1 MHNLSEK
8 MYMIFLNRI
17 IWIRM
22 AILFSIVLEETDYAG
37 SVSLTPSANVCITQ
51 KSPLPP
57 ATDLPVG
64 TTGPSGGTK
73 SSRSLLKFDIA
84 GNIPSN
90 AIITSAALT
99 VNVTQAPPAQNRV
112 NSIFDLRAVLLSWSE
127 SDGSWTNRLVGTPW
141 SVLGGAVGVD
151 FSSLVSQTN
160 FFTGAGAYTFI
171 SNSNLI
177 GDVQNWLH
185 NPGTNF
191 GWILI
196 SESQGVNF
204 TERTLGSRQDF
215 ANTPTLLVQFTI
227 PATPPTI
234 TLSSVTNG
242 VFRFYFNAESNRTY
256 VVQYVDQ
263 LSNTNWSVLTNF
275 SLSSIPTN
283 FLVSDFLTT
292 SNRFYRVQTP

>member
-1 MHNLSEK
+1 
-8 MYMIFLNRI
+8 MIFLNRI
-17 IWIRM
+17 IWILM
-22 AILFSIVLEETDYAG
+22 AILFSVVLEETDYAG

-99 VNVTQAPPAQNRV
+99 VNVIQAPPVQNRV
-112 NSIFDLRAVLLSWSE
+112 NSIFDLRAVLLFWSE
-127 SDGSWTNRLVGTPW
+127 SDASWTNRLIGTPW

-160 FFTGAGAYTFI
+160 FFTGSGAYAFI

-191 GWILI
+191 GWVLI

-204 TERTLGSRQDF
+204 TERTLGSRQDI

-242 VFRFYFNAESNRTY
+242 IFRFYFNAESNRTY

-263 LSNTNWSVLTNF
+263 LSNPNWSVLTNF

-283 FLVSDFLTT
+283 FFVSDFLTT